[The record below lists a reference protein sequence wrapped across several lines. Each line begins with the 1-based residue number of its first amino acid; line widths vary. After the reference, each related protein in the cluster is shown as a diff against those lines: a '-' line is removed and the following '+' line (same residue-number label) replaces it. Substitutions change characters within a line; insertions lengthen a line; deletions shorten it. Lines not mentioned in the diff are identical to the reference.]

1 MHGKI
6 PTLSSSSKSSTLL
19 LALAIG
25 IQGLASAAT
34 IDIEPLVYGDISMD
48 VSILVDGHE
57 GCRIKR
63 KGSDPAPMKDTPCR
77 LSLSSTG
84 SPIVVVGKYSIE
96 DVASGQPTIRKG
108 QQTFDLVDFEPATS
122 KLARNGSPFGQRV
135 NDFIKSARSFSSQHE
150 LQGFDL
156 QGGKVSSKEDIE
168 KAQNRLG
175 YPLPPE
181 LASLLT
187 TVGEIHE
194 GDNAMT
200 SIDTIT
206 DSYTMMLRDWGTDEP
221 DLIESYSPKSLE
233 VLKASTLLYTEVGD
247 GLGGLL
253 YRPPPTKACA
263 DKGLYVWTSQEEGT
277 SSLSKNGAC
286 PDFERV
292 FRWLLDRFVIE
303 PLADE
308 MHETTGS
315 VLIDTTTGIQHLQ
328 LVAESGEEFRLML
341 KRSWQK
347 DPAADDQAV
356 VNQGA
361 ENWIRNCAVRFR

>member
-6 PTLSSSSKSSTLL
+6 PTLSSSSKSSMFLL
-19 LALAIG
+19 VLAIG

-57 GCRIKR
+57 QCRIKR
-63 KGSDPAPMKDTPCR
+63 KGSDPAPVKDTLCR
-77 LSLSSTG
+77 LSLSTTG
-84 SPIVVVGKYSIE
+84 SSIVVVGKYSIE

-108 QQTFDLVDFEPATS
+108 QQTFELVDFEPATS

-156 QGGKVSSKEDIE
+156 EGGKVSSKEDIE
-168 KAQNRLG
+168 QAQKRLG

-194 GDNAMT
+194 GDNSMT
-200 SIDTIT
+200 SIETIT

-233 VLKASTLLYTEVGD
+233 LLKASTLLYTEVGD

-253 YRPPPTKACA
+253 YRPPPSKACG
-263 DKGLYVWTSQEEGT
+263 DKGLYVWISQEGRT
-277 SSLSKNGAC
+277 SGLSKNGAC

-303 PLADE
+303 QLADE

-315 VLIDTTTGIQHLQ
+315 VLIDTSTGIQHLQ
-328 LVAESGEEFRLML
+328 LVAENGEEFRLTL
-341 KRSWQK
+341 SRTWQN
-347 DPAADDQAV
+347 DIVGDDQGAGTQAADK
-356 VNQGA
+356 
-361 ENWIRNCAVRFR
+361 